1 MTRAVV
7 ERSAMILGAFLFGG
21 LPWAAVVLE
30 LLKAPLRDAVTV
42 WAAVGATCAVLMWR
56 ATR

>member
-1 MTRAVV
+1 
-7 ERSAMILGAFLFGG
+7 MILGAFLFGG